1 MEYPIK
7 EGLPRLLLLD
17 PAETPEQVAKLERLN
32 ALAREV
38 GWESALRIVYEDTQN
53 ALRYVTEKSR
63 ASFIELLPLTPG
75 SDVLEIGSSLGQFTA
90 LLARR
95 ARSVCALE
103 VVAGQA
109 EFTLERCRQEGVD
122 NVFVAVGG
130 DECRL
135 PYADGSFDIV
145 VANLVFE
152 WCASRCTD
160 EPIDAVQRR
169 FLDEI
174 YRVSRAGGSLYL
186 ATKNRFALRFLVGK
200 RDEHCHGLR
209 FGSAMPRWLVR
220 LLLRRKGWPRP
231 SGMLHSHAGLM
242 AMLRDS
248 GFPRAQSFW
257 AVPEMRYP
265 IQYVPTDAESIRR
278 ARGTPGFVQG
288 EMRSTRLMMRFIP
301 AGAVKHFTPGHAFLA
316 IKPR

>member
-135 PYADGSFDIV
+135 P
-145 VANLVFE
+145 
-152 WCASRCTD
+152 
-160 EPIDAVQRR
+160 
-169 FLDEI
+169 
-174 YRVSRAGGSLYL
+174 
-186 ATKNRFALRFLVGK
+186 
-200 RDEHCHGLR
+200 
-209 FGSAMPRWLVR
+209 
-220 LLLRRKGWPRP
+220 
-231 SGMLHSHAGLM
+231 
-242 AMLRDS
+242 
-248 GFPRAQSFW
+248 
-257 AVPEMRYP
+257 
-265 IQYVPTDAESIRR
+265 
-278 ARGTPGFVQG
+278 
-288 EMRSTRLMMRFIP
+288 
-301 AGAVKHFTPGHAFLA
+301 
-316 IKPR
+316 